1 MKLLT
6 RLSVFLPLAVTLVWL
21 QFLPERVPLRYDFSG
36 VVDHWGSKWENLLLP
51 GIVLLLGAFFWLADC
66 QLRRSAKENEQ
77 KSAYGATNRKVL
89 RVIMIATALFFTG
102 FQAFLL
108 HQQAQAGAAAPLQ
121 ISTFTA
127 IGMGVL
133 FIVLGNVMPKSRR
146 NSVLGLRCAWSQY
159 NDVTWQRSNRFGGI
173 VLAAS
178 GLVSI
183 VGALLGT
190 DAQAIPIML
199 TALLLALVLSLIYA
213 RRVFLREREKVEAQ
227 KGGIVPP
234 EA

>member
-1 MKLLT
+1 
-6 RLSVFLPLAVTLVWL
+6 
-21 QFLPERVPLRYDFSG
+21 
-36 VVDHWGSKWENLLLP
+36 
-51 GIVLLLGAFFWLADC
+51 
-66 QLRRSAKENEQ
+66 
-77 KSAYGATNRKVL
+77 
-89 RVIMIATALFFTG
+89 MIATALFFTG

-108 HQQAQAGAAAPLQ
+108 HQQAQAGAAVPLQ
-121 ISTFTA
+121 ISAFTA

-146 NSVLGLRCAWSQY
+146 NSVMGLRCAWSQY

-183 VGALLGT
+183 VGALLGA